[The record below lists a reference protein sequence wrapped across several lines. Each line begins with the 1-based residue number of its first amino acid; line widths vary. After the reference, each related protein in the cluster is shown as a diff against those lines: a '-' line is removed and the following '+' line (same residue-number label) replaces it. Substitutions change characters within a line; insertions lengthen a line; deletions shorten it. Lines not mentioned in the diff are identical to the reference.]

1 MADEEN
7 RLVVKFRADK
17 VKNEAKTKLA
27 GRPIFDDIEL
37 VEVRT
42 AADRNT
48 IKVFP
53 AHAQHRWTTNEEG
66 EQVIETY
73 AMRWSEQYRRFRE
86 GRMQIQDGTPLSEL
100 PFLTEAKRAE
110 LKALNIHTAETLA
123 ALDGLALKTLGMG
136 GRELKNQAEA
146 YIGNASGSATVTR
159 MATQIAELQAQ
170 IAALSAGAVPV
181 LEAVLEAVA
190 DEPVADEASDDDF
203 DASSDE
209 ELKVYIASQTGQRP
223 RGTPSHE
230 TLVRMAREAS
240 EQVAA

>member
-37 VEVRT
+37 VEIRS
-42 AADRNT
+42 AGDRNT
-48 IKVFP
+48 VKVFP
-53 AHAQHRWTTNEEG
+53 AHAQHRWTTNEDG
-66 EQVIETY
+66 EQEIETY
-73 AMRWSEQYRRFRE
+73 AMRWNAQYLRFKENRQ
-86 GRMQIQDGTPLSEL
+86 QIQDGTPLSEL

-123 ALDGLALKTLGMG
+123 ALDGLSLKTLGMG

-146 YIGNASGSATVTR
+146 YIGNASGSAKVTQ

-170 IAALSAGAVPV
+170 IAALTSAAP
-181 LEAVLEAVA
+181 
-190 DEPVADEASDDDF
+190 PVAEPEPEADSEPADADDF
-203 DASSDE
+203 EDSSDE

-240 EQVAA
+240 QQVAA

>member
-1 MADEEN
+1 MADEQN

-17 VKNEAKTKLA
+17 TKNEAKTKLA
-27 GRPIFDDIEL
+27 GRPIFDDVEL
-37 VEVRT
+37 VEIRS
-42 AADRNT
+42 AGDRNT
-48 IKVFP
+48 VKVFP
-53 AHAQHRWTTNEEG
+53 AHAQHRWITNEDG
-66 EQVIETY
+66 EQEIETY
-73 AMRWSEQYRRFRE
+73 AMRWSEQYRRFKE

-123 ALDGLALKTLGMG
+123 SLDGLSLKTLGMG

-146 YIGNASGSATVTR
+146 YIQSASGSAKVTE

-170 IAALSAGAVPV
+170 LAALSVGGAAPAEP
-181 LEAVLEAVA
+181 EAEAEA
-190 DEPVADEASDDDF
+190 EAEAAEDDDFEASDD
-203 DASSDE
+203 E
-209 ELKVYIASQTGQRP
+209 TLKLYIASQTGARP

-240 EQVAA
+240 EQAAA

>member
-1 MADEEN
+1 MADEQN

-17 VKNEAKTKLA
+17 IKNEGKTKLA
-27 GRPIFDDIEL
+27 GRPIFDDVEL
-37 VEVRT
+37 VEIRS
-42 AADRNT
+42 AGDRNT
-48 IKVFP
+48 VKVFP
-53 AHAQHRWTTNEEG
+53 AHAQHRWTTNNDG
-66 EQVIETY
+66 EQEIETY
-73 AMRWSEQYRRFRE
+73 AMRWSDQYRRFKE

-123 ALDGLALKTLGMG
+123 SLDGLNLKTLGMG

-146 YIGNASGSATVTR
+146 YIQSASGSAKVTE

-170 IAALSAGAVPV
+170 LAAFTAGAAPV
-181 LEAVLEAVA
+181 VEAVA
-190 DEPVADEASDDDF
+190 DEVAEDTANDDDF

-209 ELKVYIASQTGQRP
+209 ELKVYIASQTGARP

-240 EQVAA
+240 QQVAA

>member
-1 MADEEN
+1 MADEQN

-17 VKNEAKTKLA
+17 TKNEAKTKLA
-27 GRPIFDDIEL
+27 GRPIFDDVEL
-37 VEVRT
+37 VEIRS
-42 AADRNT
+42 AGDRNT
-48 IKVFP
+48 VKVFP
-53 AHAQHRWTTNEEG
+53 AHAQHRWITNEDG
-66 EQVIETY
+66 EQEIETY
-73 AMRWSEQYRRFRE
+73 AMRWSEQYRRFKE

-123 ALDGLALKTLGMG
+123 SLDGLNLRTLGMG

-146 YIGNASGSATVTR
+146 YIQSASGSAKVTE

-170 IAALSAGAVPV
+170 LAAFTAGAAPV
-181 LEAVLEAVA
+181 VEAVA
-190 DEPVADEASDDDF
+190 DEVAEDTANDDDFEASDD
-203 DASSDE
+203 E
-209 ELKVYIASQTGQRP
+209 TLKVYIASQTGQRP